1 MTLPILICE
10 CGVRFKVRGATPGKV
25 GRCPNCGAT
34 LRVPDRAGPEESEA
48 GRNRASEPTEMGYG
62 LMPEEAAV
70 KSGPDRARSPRD
82 AAARPTY
89 AKAPPSA
96 PMADG
101 FLPVLSRPET
111 TWFSSLL
118 YPLRGAEPLGVI
130 AMTSATLWLFGVLVP
145 EYCLGLINDAT
156 SMGATSIGHFV
167 ALISMLPVIMLFPLA
182 LSYWLQYLGRVL
194 VSSAMGETS
203 PPRVPDRNFDGFFN
217 GLSPWLIWLCLG
229 VFAGLMP
236 LLAYAWS
243 LNAWGDGSPYLAGAL
258 GLLGASVHHDGAD
271 DVVSARRRVRRV
283 ALGGDRRHL
292 PAGRLVWFALPFSR
306 RDARGRRSEL
316 WPGADLP
323 ASQLFLALRPRLP
336 RVLDHRAVDY
346 DRADANPGT
355 LLLPTQRRPQVAY
368 QTSTVGGCLETL
380 I

>member
-1 MTLPILICE
+1 MTIPILICE
-10 CGVRFKVRGATPGKV
+10 CGVRFKVRGTTPGKV

-34 LRVPDRAGPEESEA
+34 LRVPDQAGPEESEA

-62 LMPEEAAV
+62 LVPEEAAV
-70 KSGPDRARSPRD
+70 TRGPGRARSPQD
-82 AAARPTY
+82 TAARPMC
-89 AKAPPSA
+89 AKPQPSA

-111 TWFSSLL
+111 KWLSSLL

-229 VFAGLMP
+229 VFAGLIP

-243 LNAWGDGSPYLAGAL
+243 LNAWGEGSPYLAGVL
-258 GLLGASVHHDGAD
+258 GLLAFPYIMMALMMSFLHDDAFAAWPWA
-271 DVVSARRRVRRV
+271 VIAAICR
-283 ALGGDRRHL
+283 L
-292 PAGRLVWFALPFSR
+292 AGSFGLLC
-306 RDARGRRSEL
+306 
-316 WPGADLP
+316 
-323 ASQLFLALRPRLP
+323 LFLAGTLAVGVASFGLALIFLRPSYFWLYVLVCLACWIIVQWIMIVVMRILGLYYYQHKNVLKWHAKRPRWGVAWRL
-336 RVLDHRAVDY
+336 
-346 DRADANPGT
+346 
-355 LLLPTQRRPQVAY
+355 
-368 QTSTVGGCLETL
+368 
-380 I
+380 

>member
-1 MTLPILICE
+1 
-10 CGVRFKVRGATPGKV
+10 
-25 GRCPNCGAT
+25 
-34 LRVPDRAGPEESEA
+34 
-48 GRNRASEPTEMGYG
+48 MGYG
-62 LMPEEAAV
+62 LVPEEAAV
-70 KSGPDRARSPRD
+70 KSGPGRARSPRD
-82 AAARPTY
+82 AAARPMY

-145 EYCLGLINDAT
+145 EYCLGLINDAA

-182 LSYWLQYLGRVL
+182 FSYWLQYLGRVL

-203 PPRVPDRNFDGFFN
+203 PPRVPDRNFDGFLN

-229 VFAGLMP
+229 VFAGLIP

-243 LNAWGDGSPYLAGAL
+243 LNAWGEGSPYLAAAL
-258 GLLGASVHHDGAD
+258 GLLAFPYIMMALMMSFLHDDAFAAWPWA
-271 DVVSARRRVRRV
+271 VIAAICR
-283 ALGGDRRHL
+283 L
-292 PAGRLVWFALPFSR
+292 AGSFGLLC
-306 RDARGRRSEL
+306 
-316 WPGADLP
+316 
-323 ASQLFLALRPRLP
+323 LFLAGTLAVGVASFGLALIFLRPSYFWLYVLVCLACWIIVQWLMIVAMRILGLYYYHNKDVFKWHAKRPRWGVAWRL
-336 RVLDHRAVDY
+336 
-346 DRADANPGT
+346 
-355 LLLPTQRRPQVAY
+355 
-368 QTSTVGGCLETL
+368 
-380 I
+380 